1 MPVTEII
8 KSKVKVTDDA
18 VAGAAAGAIA
28 RMISAPFD
36 VVKIRFQLQSQV
48 NPKYKSVLQS
58 LRIVVKEEGILSLWK
73 GNLSASYLWI
83 SYMMVQFSMYGVLK
97 RFGEKIA
104 NPFQGG
110 GSSQKGGDKAWQAF
124 TQFLAGAGA
133 GDSYHLLASDKQC
146 INTSANISYFL
157 GTASVV
163 VTYPFDIMRTQFAL
177 QGKNVVFKSMAS
189 FIAHTY
195 RTTGVKGTAK
205 TEFVTNP
212 LDAFG

>member
-48 NPKYKSVLQS
+48 NPKYKSVFQS
-58 LRIVVKEEGILSLWK
+58 LQTVVKEEGVLSLWK

-97 RFGEKIA
+97 RFGEKIS
-104 NPFQGG
+104 NPFQGS
-110 GSSQKGGDKAWQAF
+110 GSSHKGGEKAWQAF

-133 GDSYHLLASDKQC
+133 G
-146 INTSANISYFL
+146 
-157 GTASVV
+157 
-163 VTYPFDIMRTQFAL
+163 
-177 QGKNVVFKSMAS
+177 KSPS
-189 FIAHTY
+189 
-195 RTTGVKGTAK
+195 
-205 TEFVTNP
+205 
-212 LDAFG
+212 